1 LYLTE
6 NRKPTTENF
15 LKTEFFYM
23 SNIKQIDML
32 LEINKNPSTNQ
43 RSLAGK
49 LNISLGLTNEILQN
63 LIHRGWIK
71 ASKLKGRKWLYLIT
85 PAGMSKAT
93 QFAFQRFQQTQKY
106 FWDAENIIINLLETL
121 HKQGKEKLIILG
133 KNQYTKLIILASTDV
148 PIELTMIISDEQP
161 QKNFLGH
168 KVVSIEEFKSKFN
181 QLTEEYQSTII
192 ISVDQQLKETLL
204 SKISQGDNN
213 NSNNE
218 ISSIDIINID
228 DLIKKYIT
236 SQHNAVAN
244 NEEIK

>member
-1 LYLTE
+1 MKELQNNKYFDT
-6 NRKPTTENF
+6 
-15 LKTEFFYM
+15 
-23 SNIKQIDML
+23 L
-32 LEINKNPSTNQ
+32 LELGKNPSTSQ

-93 QFAFQRFQQTQKY
+93 QFAFQRFQETQKY
-106 FWDAENIIINLLETL
+106 FWDAENIIINLLESL
-121 HKQGKEKLIILG
+121 HKKGKEKLIILG
-133 KNQYTKLIILASTDV
+133 KNQYTKLIILASTDS

-168 KVVSIEEFKSKFN
+168 QVVSIDEFTKNIN
-181 QLTEEYQSTII
+181 QLPKEFQNTII
-192 ISVDQQLKETLL
+192 ISVDQELKESLL
-204 SKISQGDNN
+204 SKISQDANDH
-213 NSNNE
+213 NSSNE

-228 DLIKKYIT
+228 DLIKKYIST
-236 SQHNAVAN
+236 QHNNVAN
-244 NEEIK
+244 KKKIK